1 MREILKLRLF
11 VGERRNMKYGYVR
24 VSTKEQNTD
33 RQYIALQ
40 RAGVSVENIY
50 EDKQSGKD
58 FDRMKYQQLIA
69 TVKPGDIIYI
79 KSIDRLGRNYRDIL
93 DQWKMITRDRGV
105 DLCIIDMPILDTRK
119 GKNLIGTV
127 ISDVVLTLLSYVSEN
142 ERENIRQRQ
151 AEGIA
156 AAKVRGVKFGRPTIK
171 PPEDF
176 QEVVADW
183 KLGKLTTKEVVE
195 HCGMSES
202 TFFRR
207 LRELKSEREE

>member
-1 MREILKLRLF
+1 
-11 VGERRNMKYGYVR
+11 MKYGYVR

-40 RAGVSVENIY
+40 RAGVSVGNIY

-58 FDRMKYQQLIA
+58 FDCMKYQQLIA
-69 TVKPGDIIYI
+69 TVKPGDVIYI

-93 DQWKMITRDRGV
+93 DQWKMITKDRGV

-156 AAKVRGVKFGRPTIK
+156 AAKARGVKFGRPTIK

-183 KLGKLTTKEVVE
+183 KLGKLTTRKVVE

-207 LRELKSEREE
+207 LRELKSEREERSYCQNV